1 MSRATCVGAVVVAA
15 GDGTR
20 LPGPVPKP
28 LLPLGRR
35 TMLEEALAAFETCD
49 RVGSIAVVVGAAHI
63 DMARALVP
71 SKVTAVVAGGRT
83 RRASVAA
90 GLEALPKVEWIVVH
104 DGARPFVTPAL
115 IERVLEAAAVH
126 GAATAGLP
134 VTDTLKEVQ
143 EEQIRRTV
151 PRDGIYTVQT
161 PQAFRADL
169 LRQAHE
175 RVPADAPVTDDAGL
189 VEHLGRPV
197 VVVPGDPANVKIT
210 TPADYEL
217 VLRHIAPRPALTARV
232 GVGYDIHRLVPDRP
246 LILGGVR
253 IPSPRGLAG
262 HSDADVLIHA
272 IMDAMLGAAGMRD
285 IGHHFPPSDPTY
297 RDADSVSLLAQI
309 AGRLRA
315 SGWAVGNVD
324 AVVYLEAPR
333 IAPFV
338 EAMRDRI
345 ASTLGI
351 PPGQVGIKA
360 TTAEGLG
367 AIGRHEGI
375 AAQAVALLERTD

>member
-1 MSRATCVGAVVVAA
+1 
-15 GDGTR
+15 
-20 LPGPVPKP
+20 
-28 LLPLGRR
+28 
-35 TMLEEALAAFETCD
+35 
-49 RVGSIAVVVGAAHI
+49 
-63 DMARALVP
+63 
-71 SKVTAVVAGGRT
+71 
-83 RRASVAA
+83 
-90 GLEALPKVEWIVVH
+90 
-104 DGARPFVTPAL
+104 
-115 IERVLEAAAVH
+115 
-126 GAATAGLP
+126 
-134 VTDTLKEVQ
+134 
-143 EEQIRRTV
+143 
-151 PRDGIYTVQT
+151 VQT

-217 VLRHIAPRPALTARV
+217 VLRHIAPRPALAARV